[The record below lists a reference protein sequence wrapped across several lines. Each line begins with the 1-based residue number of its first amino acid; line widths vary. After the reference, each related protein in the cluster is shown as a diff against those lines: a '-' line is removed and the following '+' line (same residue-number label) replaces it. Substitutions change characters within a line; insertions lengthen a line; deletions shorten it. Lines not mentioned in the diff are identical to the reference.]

1 MVIEECP
8 LILIYPN
15 PAGGRR
21 GEATSF
27 HGRNT
32 MESIMIA
39 HKVPGEERDKNRTC
53 TVNVRVFTN
62 DVWGTSKGPVPPYV
76 THMSDLSYPAGAPN
90 GGPRL
95 AFPARALQ
103 FLVNRCGKIR
113 HLHVM
118 FV

>member
-21 GEATSF
+21 GESTSF

-32 MESIMIA
+32 MKSIVIA
-39 HKVPGEERDKNRTC
+39 HKVPGEEGDKKRTC
-53 TVNVRVFTN
+53 TVNLRVLTN

-76 THMSDLSYPAGAPN
+76 THMPYLNYSAGWCSQR
-90 GGPRL
+90 GT
-95 AFPARALQ
+95 
-103 FLVNRCGKIR
+103 
-113 HLHVM
+113 
-118 FV
+118 

>member
-1 MVIEECP
+1 
-8 LILIYPN
+8 
-15 PAGGRR
+15 
-21 GEATSF
+21 
-27 HGRNT
+27 
-32 MESIMIA
+32 MIA
-39 HKVPGEERDKNRTC
+39 HKVPGEEGDKKRTC
-53 TVNVRVFTN
+53 TVNVRVLTN

-103 FLVNRCGKIR
+103 FLVKRCGKIR